1 MTVAVPVSLAG
12 ALTTAILPVL
22 AIAAAGAILGTVRDV
37 SVDALA
43 SISLYVLTP
52 ALVFYSLSTTPLS
65 GAAVLGIAGGV
76 TGFTVIMIGLA
87 LAVSQVLGADTG
99 LRSAVAL
106 TSAFPNS
113 GNYGIP
119 LATFAFGAIGA
130 STAVLF
136 LAAQSILVYTLGV
149 VLASQGEGADLR
161 AAAVEVFKLPLLYAA
176 VAAGLA
182 RWGGVVPTG
191 SVMDTIQLTGEAAI
205 PVMLLLLGVQLVQT
219 RHKRAVSGVAP
230 AVVLKLV
237 VAPVVG
243 AVLALAIGFGDTG
256 VARVFILECGM
267 PAAITPLMLTV
278 EFGDQNAGVSA
289 AAYVST
295 AILVTTVAS
304 VVTLTVLVTLLQSG
318 TIV

>member
-1 MTVAVPVSLAG
+1 MSLAE

-22 AIAAAGAILGTVRDV
+22 SIAAAGAILGTVRDV

-43 SISLYVLTP
+43 TISLYVLTP

-65 GAAVLGIAGGV
+65 GSAVVGVAAGV
-76 TGFTVIMIGLA
+76 TVFTVAMVGLA
-87 LAVSQVLGADTG
+87 LGITRLIGADPG
-99 LRSAVAL
+99 LRSAIAL

-119 LATFAFGAIGA
+119 LAAFAFGAIGA

-149 VLASQGEGADLR
+149 VLASRGEGADLR
-161 AAAVEVFKLPLLYAA
+161 GAALEVFKLPLLYAA
-176 VAAGLA
+176 AAAGVA
-182 RWGGVVPTG
+182 RWFKVVPSG
-191 SVMDTIQLTGEAAI
+191 SVMETIQLTGEAAI

-219 RHKRAVSGVAP
+219 RHTRAVTGVAP
-230 AVVLKLV
+230 AVVLKLLI
-237 VAPVVG
+237 APLVG
-243 AVLALAIGFGDTG
+243 AAVALGMGFADGA
-256 VARVFILECGM
+256 VARVFILECSM

-278 EFGDQNAGVSA
+278 EFGDPDSGVSA

-295 AILVTTVAS
+295 AILVTTVGS
-304 VVTLTVLVTLLQSG
+304 VLTLTVLVTLLQSG
-318 TIV
+318 TVV

>member
-1 MTVAVPVSLAG
+1 MTLAG

-22 AIAAAGAILGTVRDV
+22 AIAAAGAVLGTVRDV

-43 SISLYVLTP
+43 TISLYVLTP

-65 GAAVLGIAGGV
+65 GAAVIGVAVGV
-76 TGFTVIMIGLA
+76 TLFTVVMIGLA
-87 LAVSQVLGADTG
+87 LAVAHVLDADVG
-99 LRSAVAL
+99 LRNAVAL

-136 LAAQSILVYTLGV
+136 LAAQSVLVYTLGV
-149 VLASQGEGADLR
+149 VLASRGAGTNLRR
-161 AAAVEVFKLPLLYAA
+161 AATQVFRLPLLYAA
-176 VAAGLA
+176 AAAGLA
-182 RWGGVVPTG
+182 RGLDMVPTG

-219 RHKRAVSGVAP
+219 RHGRAVTGIAP
-230 AVVLKLV
+230 AVLLKLL

-243 AVLALAIGFGDTG
+243 ALIALAVGFTDATVG
-256 VARVFILECGM
+256 RVFILETAM
-267 PAAITPLMLTV
+267 PAAITPLMLAV
-278 EFGDQNAGVSA
+278 EFGGDEEGLSTAG
-289 AAYVST
+289 YVSS
-295 AILVTTVAS
+295 AILVTTLAS
-304 VVTLTVLVTLLQSG
+304 MLTLTILVTLLQSG
-318 TIV
+318 TIL

>member
-1 MTVAVPVSLAG
+1 MTLAG

-43 SISLYVLTP
+43 TISLYVLTP
-52 ALVFYSLSTTPLS
+52 ALVFYSLSTTALS
-65 GAAVLGIAGGV
+65 GTAVVGVAAGV
-76 TGFTVIMIGLA
+76 TAFTLVMIGLA
-87 LAVSQVLGADTG
+87 LAVARVMGADVG
-99 LRSAVAL
+99 LRNAVAL

-119 LATFAFGAIGA
+119 LATFAFGTIGA

-149 VLASQGEGADLR
+149 VLASRGGGTDLR
-161 AAAVEVFKLPLLYAA
+161 RAATQVFRLPLLYAA
-176 VAAGLA
+176 AAAGIA
-182 RWGGVVPTG
+182 RGLDVVPTG

-219 RHKRAVSGVAP
+219 RHGRAVAGVAP
-230 AVVLKLV
+230 AAVLKLV

-243 AVLALAIGFGDTG
+243 AGLAIGVGFDDAT
-256 VARVFILECGM
+256 VARVFVLETAM
-267 PAAITPLMLTV
+267 PAAVTPLMLAV
-278 EFGDQNAGVSA
+278 EFGGGDDGVSTA
-289 AAYVST
+289 GYVST
-295 AILVTTVAS
+295 AIMVTTVAS
-304 VVTLTVLVTLLQSG
+304 IVTLTVVLALLQSG
-318 TIV
+318 AIL